1 MTFITKFLTA
11 VFAFSLLGVGS
22 LGPNAN
28 AASKDPVII
37 GVEAPITGDQ
47 ASNGQDIFRGVKL
60 AVKQANA
67 KGGVLNRKIKLIKLD
82 DKASPDLASVMVKK
96 AQAKKVVA
104 VVGPYNSGVG
114 IINLPQYVAAGI
126 VPLSMASDD
135 DTIGYGSTVQPM
147 VEQIAPVEIAYIKS
161 TMAKSVAMLVDPS
174 DYTQGIAD
182 SVKTGLE
189 SAGITVTQV
198 PVSEDVNDYSAEIT
212 RALSTNPDLLYS
224 STYFP
229 EGSLIA
235 KSLES
240 SNPDSPKC
248 LMGLANVDPA
258 FVTTAG
264 IKASQRCLF
273 DGVPEAP
280 RFPGASAKAYTKA
293 YKKAFGINPGVWGIF
308 SYDSANVLFA
318 AIQSTGGTE
327 YTPVF
332 DAVRKT
338 ANFAGATGSITIA
351 PATGVRNDVPLFIM
365 TVNNK
370 GKYVVQP

>member
-1 MTFITKFLTA
+1 MTFITKFLPA
-11 VFAFSLLGVGS
+11 VFAVSLLGVGS

-67 KGGVLNRKIKLIKLD
+67 KGGVLNRKIKLVKLD

-189 SAGITVTQV
+189 SAGITVTQT
-198 PVSEDVNDYSAEIT
+198 PVSEDINDYSAEIT

-248 LMGLANVDPA
+248 FMGLANVDPA
-258 FVTTAG
+258 FVTTA
-264 IKASQRCLF
+264 
-273 DGVPEAP
+273 
-280 RFPGASAKAYTKA
+280 
-293 YKKAFGINPGVWGIF
+293 
-308 SYDSANVLFA
+308 
-318 AIQSTGGTE
+318 
-327 YTPVF
+327 
-332 DAVRKT
+332 
-338 ANFAGATGSITIA
+338 
-351 PATGVRNDVPLFIM
+351 
-365 TVNNK
+365 
-370 GKYVVQP
+370 